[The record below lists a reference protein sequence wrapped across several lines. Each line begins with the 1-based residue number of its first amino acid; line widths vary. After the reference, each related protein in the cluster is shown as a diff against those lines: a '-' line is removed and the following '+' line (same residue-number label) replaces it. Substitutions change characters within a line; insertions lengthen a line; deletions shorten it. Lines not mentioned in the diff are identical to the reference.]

1 MCSRA
6 RYPHC
11 SVLPASASSSRIRYA
26 LAGVLVA
33 TLALAA
39 CSRTPVRTVSGAD
52 TFATH
57 CASCHGVQGEGDG
70 PVAAAMR
77 VTVPNLRS
85 LTERNGGQFP
95 TETVASYIDGR
106 NMPAAHGDRYMP
118 VWGGVFATT
127 EQLLEDA
134 ENPEQRIAAVIEFL
148 LRLQID

>member
-1 MCSRA
+1 MT
-6 RYPHC
+6 
-11 SVLPASASSSRIRYA
+11 RYA
-26 LAGVLVA
+26 FIAALLA

-39 CSRTPVRTVSGAD
+39 CSRAPVRTVTGAD

-57 CASCHGVQGEGDG
+57 CASCHGLQGEGDG

-85 LTERNGGQFP
+85 LTERSGGQFP

-118 VWGGVFATT
+118 VWGSVFATT

-148 LRLQID
+148 VQLQTE